1 MARMFDLRLDDLI
14 DLERYPLDAL
24 DSRTDSGMPCSG

>member
-14 DLERYPLDAL
+14 ELERYPLDAL
-24 DSRTDSGMPCSG
+24 DSRTAWTSIE